1 MLTVKNVH
9 ARYGDATALHDIS
22 LNVVEG
28 EVTGILGPNGAGKST
43 LLKVIAGHL
52 KPSHGTVCLDGEPI
66 TGLPPYAI
74 AELGIALV
82 PEGRRVFANLTV
94 EDNLLV
100 GGSSKRAKSLRSA
113 ALREVFDL
121 FPRLAERR
129 AQSGGTLSGG
139 EQQMLAIGRALML
152 HPRIILLDEPSLGLA
167 PLITDLVFDTI
178 RMIANT
184 GVTMLLVEQNASLA
198 LSTADNGYVL
208 EHGRVVFSGDRA
220 TLRTSPEVREA
231 YLGIGTDTAES
242 TVG

>member
-1 MLTVKNVH
+1 MLTVENIQ
-9 ARYGDATALHDIS
+9 ARYGDATALHGIS
-22 LNVVEG
+22 LDVTDG
-28 EVTGILGPNGAGKST
+28 QVTGILGSNGAGKST

-52 KPSHGTVCLDGEPI
+52 KPAGGTVFLDGEPI

-100 GGSSKRAKSLRSA
+100 GGSSKRAKPKRA
-113 ALREVFDL
+113 EALRDVFEL
-121 FPRLAERR
+121 FPRLSERR

-152 HPRIILLDEPSLGLA
+152 RPRIILLDEPSLGLA
-167 PLITDLVFDTI
+167 PLITDLVFETI
-178 RMIANT
+178 RTIAET

-198 LSTADNGYVL
+198 LSTADYGYVL

-220 TLRTSPEVREA
+220 TLRTSPEVQEA
-231 YLGIGTDTAES
+231 YLGVEAHATEGGRA
-242 TVG
+242 

>member
-1 MLTVKNVH
+1 MLTVENIQ

-22 LNVVEG
+22 LDVKDG
-28 EVTGILGPNGAGKST
+28 QVTGILGSNGAGKST

-52 KPSHGTVCLDGEPI
+52 KPAAGTVFLDGEPI

-82 PEGRRVFANLTV
+82 PEGRRVFANMTV

-100 GGSSKRAKSLRSA
+100 GGSSKRAKPKRAES
-113 ALREVFDL
+113 LREVFDL

-152 HPRIILLDEPSLGLA
+152 RPRIILLDEPSLGLA
-167 PLITDLVFDTI
+167 PLITDLVFETI
-178 RMIANT
+178 RTIART

-198 LSTADNGYVL
+198 LSTADYGYVL

-220 TLRTSPEVREA
+220 TLRTSSEVQEA
-231 YLGIGTDTAES
+231 YLGVETHSSENGL
-242 TVG
+242 V